1 MSKSHLHGD
10 DDGGPSE
17 EKPAFLS
24 FLTGKW
30 MDIPEANRY
39 GKCRPVQEFQKET
52 RIGEGT
58 YGVVYKAKDTRN
70 GGTVALKR
78 VKLHHEKS
86 GIPISSLREINIL
99 LNLRHDNVVQLKEI
113 VVGKSLDRIFLVME
127 YCEQD
132 LASLIDN
139 MPSPF
144 SEAQVKCI
152 MEQLFRGIRFLHE
165 NFIIHRDLKVSN
177 LLMTDKGCV
186 KIADFGLA
194 RKFQLP
200 SKPMT
205 PIVVT
210 LWYRAPELLLGS
222 KVQTTGIDMWSA
234 GCILGELLAHKPLL
248 PGNSEIH
255 QIDLIVEMFGTPNDT
270 IWPGFSDLPAL
281 KQFSL
286 KKQPYNNLRHKFS
299 WLSDAGIRLLNF
311 LFMYDP
317 NKRATAEDCLD
328 SSYFKE
334 QPLPCDPELMPSFP
348 HHRLT
353 RQKRGSPP
361 KDEHKGKT
369 AASTYQDFSNFE
381 PTSAKKQK
389 LT

>member
-1 MSKSHLHGD
+1 MSKSHGD
-10 DDGGPSE
+10 EDGQPSE

-30 MDIPEANRY
+30 MDIPEENRY
-39 GKCRPVQEFQKET
+39 GKCRPVSEFEKET

-58 YGVVYKAKDTRN
+58 YGIVYKARDTRS
-70 GGTVALKR
+70 GTTVALKR
-78 VKLHHEKS
+78 VRMQNEKN
-86 GIPISSLREINIL
+86 GIPVSSLREINIL
-99 LNLRHDNVVQLKEI
+99 LNLRHNNIVQLKEV
-113 VVGKSLDRIFLVME
+113 VVGKSLDRLFLVME

-152 MEQLFRGIRFLHE
+152 MQQLLRGLRFLHE
-165 NFIIHRDLKVSN
+165 HFIIHRDLKVSN
-177 LLMTDKGCV
+177 LLMTDKGTL

-194 RKFQLP
+194 RMYEIP
-200 SKPMT
+200 SKAMT
-205 PIVVT
+205 PVVVT
-210 LWYRAPELLLGS
+210 LWYRAPELLLSS

-248 PGNSEIH
+248 PGRSEIH
-255 QIDLIVEMFGTPNDT
+255 QIELIVEMFGTPNDT
-270 IWPGFSDLPAL
+270 IWPGFSELPAL
-281 KQFSL
+281 QKFTL

-311 LFMYDP
+311 LFMFDP

-353 RQKRGSPP
+353 RSKRASPAKEDGKSKGTAGS
-361 KDEHKGKT
+361 
-369 AASTYQDFSNFE
+369 YQDFGSFE
-381 PTSAKKQK
+381 PSSAKKK
-389 LT
+389 KTT

>member
-1 MSKSHLHGD
+1 MSKILSHID
-10 DDGGPSE
+10 DESISD
-17 EKPAFLS
+17 EKPALLS

-30 MDIPEANRY
+30 MDIPESKLY
-39 GKCRPVQEFQKET
+39 GKCRPVSEFTKEQ
-52 RIGEGT
+52 RLGEGT
-58 YGVVYKAKDTRN
+58 FGVVYKAKDTRN
-70 GGTVALKR
+70 GTTVALKR
-78 VKLHHEKS
+78 VKMHNEKN
-86 GIPISSLREINIL
+86 GFPISSLREINIL
-99 LNLRHDNVVQLKEI
+99 LNLRHENIVQLKEV
-113 VVGKSLDRIFLVME
+113 VVGKKLDRLFLVME

-144 SEAQVKCI
+144 TEAQVKCI
-152 MEQLFRGIRFLHE
+152 MQQLFKGLRFLHE

-177 LLMTDKGCV
+177 LLMIDKGTL

-194 RKFQLP
+194 RKYELP
-200 SKPMT
+200 HRPMT
-205 PIVVT
+205 PMVVT

-222 KVQTTGIDMWSA
+222 KIQTTGIDMWSA
-234 GCILGELLAHKPLL
+234 GCILGELLAHSPLL
-248 PGNSEIH
+248 KGRSEIH
-255 QIDLIVEMFGTPNDT
+255 QIELIVDMFGTPNDM

-281 KQFSL
+281 QKFSL

-348 HHRLT
+348 QHRLT
-353 RQKRGSPP
+353 RTKHTSPTDNESKKP
-361 KDEHKGKT
+361 TGPTQVPDFGKFE
-369 AASTYQDFSNFE
+369 AS
-381 PTSAKKQK
+381 SAKKKK
-389 LT
+389 LS